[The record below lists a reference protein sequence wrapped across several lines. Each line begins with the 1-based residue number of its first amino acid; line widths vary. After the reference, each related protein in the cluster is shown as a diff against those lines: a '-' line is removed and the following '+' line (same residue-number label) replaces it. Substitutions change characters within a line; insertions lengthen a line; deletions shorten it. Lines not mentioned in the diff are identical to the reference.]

1 MLNFSKHLSQ
11 RAALNGLINALL
23 LNLALDFSLS
33 IYTENMAIEWGFVI
47 SAICAVIGILAFR
60 KLLPPGQS
68 VIRTFA
74 FLALSLITFIAAF
87 LLLFCLTSP
96 FPLCT
101 TNNADGL
108 RLIFLALNFGV
119 IAALGSIIIIVSR
132 IIKNRY
138 EKA

>member
-1 MLNFSKHLSQ
+1 MTFFKQLSL

-33 IYTENMAIEWGFVI
+33 IYTENVAIEWGFVI
-47 SAICAVIGILAFR
+47 SAVCAAMGVLAFM
-60 KLLPPGQS
+60 KLLPPDQS
-68 VIRTFA
+68 LTRTFA
-74 FLALSLITFIAAF
+74 FFVLSLIAFIAAF
-87 LLLFCLTSP
+87 LLLFCLPSL
-96 FPLCT
+96 FPLRT

-108 RLIFLALNFGV
+108 LLIFLALNFGV
-119 IAALGSIIIIVSR
+119 IAALGRIIIIVSR

>member
-1 MLNFSKHLSQ
+1 MKVYL
-11 RAALNGLINALL
+11 RAVLNGLINALL

-47 SAICAVIGILAFR
+47 SAICALIGALVFL
-60 KLLPPGQS
+60 KLLPPDQS
-68 VIRTFA
+68 LTGTFA
-74 FLALSLITFIAAF
+74 SLALSLITFIAAF
-87 LLLFCLTSP
+87 MLLFCLPSP
-96 FPLCT
+96 FPLRT

-108 RLIFLALNFGV
+108 LLMFLAMNYGV
-119 IAALGSIIIIVSR
+119 IAVIGRIIIIVSR

>member
-33 IYTENMAIEWGFVI
+33 TYTENMAIEWGFVI
-47 SAICAVIGILAFR
+47 SAICALIGALAFM
-60 KLLPPGQS
+60 KLLPPDQS
-68 VIRTFA
+68 LTRTFA
-74 FLALSLITFIAAF
+74 FLALSVITFIAAF
-87 LLLFCLTSP
+87 MLFFCLP
-96 FPLCT
+96 NIFPLRR

-108 RLIFLALNFGV
+108 LIMFLAMNFGLIAV
-119 IAALGSIIIIVSR
+119 IGRMIIIVSR

-138 EKA
+138 EKE

>member
-1 MLNFSKHLSQ
+1 MKVYL

-47 SAICAVIGILAFR
+47 SAVCAGIGILAFR
-60 KLLPPGQS
+60 KLLHPDQS
-68 VIRTFA
+68 VTRTFA

-87 LLLFCLTSP
+87 LLLFCLPRP
-96 FPLCT
+96 FPLRT

-108 RLIFLALNFGV
+108 RLIFLALNFSV
-119 IAALGSIIIIVSR
+119 IAALGRIIIIVSR
-132 IIKNRY
+132 IIKNCYERY
-138 EKA
+138 EKE

>member
-1 MLNFSKHLSQ
+1 MLNFTKHFYLC
-11 RAALNGLINALL
+11 AVLNGLINALF
-23 LNLALDFSLS
+23 LNLALDFSIS
-33 IYTENMAIEWGFVI
+33 IYTENMALEWGFVI
-47 SAICAVIGILAFR
+47 SAICAGIGILAFR

-74 FLALSLITFIAAF
+74 FLALSVITFIAAF
-87 LLLFCLTSP
+87 MLLFCLPRP
-96 FPLCT
+96 FPLRT

-108 RLIFLALNFGV
+108 LIMFLAMNYGV
-119 IAALGSIIIIVSR
+119 IAVIGRIIIIVSR

>member
-33 IYTENMAIEWGFVI
+33 TYTENMAIEWGFVI
-47 SAICAVIGILAFR
+47 SAICALIGALAFM
-60 KLLPPGQS
+60 KLLPPDHSLTG
-68 VIRTFA
+68 TFA

-87 LLLFCLTSP
+87 LLLFCLPNT
-96 FPLCT
+96 FPLRT

-108 RLIFLALNFGV
+108 LIMFLAMNFGLIAV
-119 IAALGSIIIIVSR
+119 IGRMIIIVSR

-138 EKA
+138 EKE

>member
-1 MLNFSKHLSQ
+1 MKVYL
-11 RAALNGLINALL
+11 RAVLNGLINALL

-47 SAICAVIGILAFR
+47 SAICALIGALVFL
-60 KLLPPGQS
+60 KLLPPDQS
-68 VIRTFA
+68 LTRTFA

-87 LLLFCLTSP
+87 LLFFCLPRP
-96 FPLCT
+96 FPLRT

-108 RLIFLALNFGV
+108 LLMFLAMNYGV
-119 IAALGSIIIIVSR
+119 IAVIGRIIIIVSR

-138 EKA
+138 EKV